1 MARFFIDRPVFAI
14 VLSLIITIVGVIA
27 MFTLPIEQYP
37 TIAAPRVSVSANYL
51 GANASVVESTIANAI
66 EQKVNGSEGMI
77 DMRAVSDDSGNYSL
91 NITFDLERDPD
102 MATVDVQ
109 NRVAQANASLPSAV
123 LNSGITTSKQS
134 SNTIMFFAL
143 SSPNGT
149 YDSLFMKNYGSINLT
164 DAIKR
169 VNGVSTVS
177 EYGPEYSMR
186 IWLLPDKM
194 AQLGVTTTD
203 VSNAITSQSIQT
215 PTGSIGQQ
223 PSVNEQE
230 FQYSTSID
238 SQFSNPDDFK
248 NIIVRAL
255 PDGSLIRIGDV
266 ANVEVEARTTTA
278 IGSLGGKPAAVFAIQ
293 LTPEA
298 NSLTAVTEIREVIE
312 NAKKQFPSDLKVTI
326 VVDNTSFITE
336 SLTEVFKTFVE
347 ALFLVLLVVF
357 VFLQNWRATL
367 IPMLAIPVSLIGTFA
382 VFILLGFS
390 INTLTMFAMVLAIG
404 LVVDDAIVV
413 VEAVEH
419 HIDENHLSPKE
430 ATYRAM
436 DEVSG
441 PVVAIAFVLASV
453 FIPVSF
459 LGGTIGVLYKQFALT
474 ITISMALSAFVAL
487 TLTPALCAMI
497 LRPHHE
503 REFKSG
509 LLNKFFD
516 WFNRTFNRILEGYSD
531 IVRKSLKRL
540 TLWISILVAISIA
553 AGGFLTALPSAFV
566 PDEDQGYFMMA
577 VNLPPASS
585 LNRTEAI
592 TNEMVG
598 ELQKMPGVDQI
609 FSVSG
614 YDILGGSMK
623 SSSSLIG
630 VSLKPWSERTSADTQ
645 VQSLIG
651 RTAQITSQY
660 PEAMVIPFNAPVLPG
675 ASSTGSLS
683 LVIYDQL
690 GSSTVQEFEANV
702 NAFLNAAN
710 QRPEISR
717 VYTSFNTSTPSYKYE
732 IDRDKLAK
740 LGIAYGD
747 ALQTL
752 GAFSGGYEVNDYTQ
766 FGRTWKA
773 VIQGSE
779 EYRADVS
786 ALRFFYVRS
795 SDGSLVPLSNITTYQ
810 EITGPTALQRFN
822 AMRSVSIN
830 GGPGDGYSTGDAM
843 AALQEIADQ
852 TLPNGYGYEW
862 VDQSRDEAGSSSR
875 TIIVFAL
882 AIVFSFLG
890 LAALYE
896 SWTIPFSILL
906 SIPTGLLGAGFFQ
919 YVRGLESNVYMQIGL
934 IMLIGL
940 SAKNA
945 ILIVEYAKINMD
957 EQGMSPFDATIAA
970 AKLRLR
976 PILMTSFAFIIGCLP
991 LAIATGAGAGSR
1003 VAMGTSVVGGML
1015 FATFLGIFIIPVLF
1029 MTVETLIEK
1038 FSSKEDEANNHH

>member
-14 VLSLIITIVGVIA
+14 VLSLIITIVGIIA

-91 NITFDLERDPD
+91 NITFDLDRDPD

-149 YDSLFMKNYGSINLT
+149 YDALFMKNYGSINLT

-186 IWLLPDKM
+186 VWLLPDKM

-203 VSNAITSQSIQT
+203 ISNAITTQSIQT

-223 PSVNEQE
+223 PSINEQE

-266 ANVEVEARTTTA
+266 AKVEVEARTTTA

-312 NAKKQFPSDLKVTI
+312 HAKKQFPSDLKATI

-487 TLTPALCAMI
+487 TLTPALCSMI

-516 WFNRTFNRILEGYSD
+516 GFNRTFNRILEGYSD
-531 IVRKSLKRL
+531 IVRKCLKRL
-540 TLWISILVAISIA
+540 TLWIGILVAIGIA

-598 ELQKMPGVDQI
+598 ALQEMPGVDQI

-630 VSLKPWSERTSADTQ
+630 VSLKPWSERTSAETQ

-651 RTAQITSQY
+651 RTAQITSKY
-660 PEAMVIPFNAPVLPG
+660 PEAVVIPFNAPVLPG

-732 IDRDKLAK
+732 IDRDKIAK
-740 LGIAYGD
+740 LGITYGD

-766 FGRTWKA
+766 FGRTWKV

-779 EYRADVS
+779 EYRSDVS

-795 SDGSLVPLSNITTYQ
+795 SDGSLIPLSNITSYQ

-830 GGPGDGYSTGDAM
+830 GGPADGYSTGDAM
-843 AALQEIADQ
+843 AALQEVAAQ

-875 TIIVFAL
+875 TVIVFAL

-919 YVRGLESNVYMQIGL
+919 YIRGLESNVYMQIGL

-1038 FSSKEDEANNHH
+1038 FSSKDDGENNHQ